1 MAQDLLQGITWLR
14 HASFRIDAPGCV
26 IYLDPWKLKAK
37 KPAPADLILIT
48 HEHHDH
54 FSPDDLEKIRT
65 PGTSIVS
72 IAAVT
77 SELRGDLH
85 TVQAGDRLTVKGI
98 DIEVVP
104 AYNRDKHFHP
114 QSKGG
119 VGYILTIGSRRIYHA
134 GDTDA
139 IPEMDN
145 IQADVALVPV
155 SGTYTMNASEAAS
168 VVNKMQPAIAVPM
181 HWGDAI
187 GKREDALAF
196 REECKVPVRIMEPE

>member
-1 MAQDLLQGITWLR
+1 MTQDLLQGITWLR

-26 IYLDPWKLKAK
+26 IYLDPWKLHG

-54 FSPDDLEKIRT
+54 FSPKDLDKIRT
-65 PGTSIVS
+65 PETTIVS

-77 SELRGDLH
+77 SELTGDLR
-85 TVQAGDRLTVKGI
+85 TVKAGDRLTVKGI

-104 AYNRDKHFHP
+104 AYNVGKHFHP

-119 VGYILTIGSRRIYHA
+119 VGYILTVAGRRVYHA

-139 IPEMDN
+139 IPEMAG
-145 IQADVALVPV
+145 IQADVVLLPI
-155 SGTYTMNASEAAS
+155 GGKYTMDAKEAAAI
-168 VVNKMQPAIAVPM
+168 VNKIRPSMAVPM
-181 HWGDAI
+181 HWGDLI
-187 GKREDALAF
+187 GKRDDALAF
-196 REECKVPVRIMEPE
+196 REECKVPVTIMEAE

>member
-1 MAQDLLQGITWLR
+1 MSQDLLQGITWLR
-14 HASFRIDAPGCV
+14 HASFRIEAPGCV
-26 IYLDPWKLKAK
+26 IYVDPWKLKAK
-37 KPAPADLILIT
+37 SAPADLILIT

-54 FSPDDLEKIRT
+54 FSPKDVDKIRT
-65 PGTSIVS
+65 PDTTVVS

-77 SELRGDLH
+77 SELSGDLR
-85 TVQAGDRLTVKGI
+85 TVQAGDQLTAKGV

-104 AYNRDKHFHP
+104 AYNVDKHFHP

-119 VGYILTIGSRRIYHA
+119 VGYILTTGGRRIYHA

-139 IPEMDN
+139 IPEMDDMRV
-145 IQADVALVPV
+145 DVALVPV
-155 SGTYTMNASEAAS
+155 SGTYTMNASEAAA

-187 GKREDALAF
+187 GKREHALEF
-196 REECKVPVRIMEPE
+196 REKCQVPVTIMEAE

>member
-1 MAQDLLQGITWLR
+1 MTQDPLQGITWLR
-14 HASFRIDAPGCV
+14 HASFRIEAPGCV
-26 IYLDPWKLKAK
+26 IYVDPWKLRAK
-37 KPAPADLILIT
+37 STPADLILIT

-54 FSPDDLEKIRT
+54 FSPKDLDKIRT
-65 PGTSIVS
+65 PETTIVS

-77 SELRGDLH
+77 SKLSGDLH
-85 TVQAGDRLTVKGI
+85 TVKAGDRLTVKGI

-104 AYNRDKHFHP
+104 AYNMDKHFHP

-119 VGYILTIGSRRIYHA
+119 VGYILTVGGRRIYHA

-139 IPEMDN
+139 IPEMSA
-145 IQADVALVPV
+145 IKADVALVPV
-155 SGTYTMNASEAAS
+155 SGTFTMNASEAAS

-187 GKREDALAF
+187 GKRDDALAF
-196 REECKVPVRIMEPE
+196 REKCKVPVRIMEAE